1 MVDILQHLVHNQI
14 RDGLVPLHDSK
25 TQRCCVKIKWK
36 FFRGYLTF
44 ALLRCRNCGSGELE
58 KKLTMEEVPRS
69 GMFYQ
74 IN

>member
-1 MVDILQHLVHNQI
+1 MVDILQHLVHNRI
-14 RDGLVPLHDSK
+14 RDGLVSLHNSK
-25 TQRCCVKIKWK
+25 AQRRCVKIKWK
-36 FFRGYLTF
+36 FFRGWLTF

-58 KKLTMEEVPRS
+58 KKLTMEEVPHS